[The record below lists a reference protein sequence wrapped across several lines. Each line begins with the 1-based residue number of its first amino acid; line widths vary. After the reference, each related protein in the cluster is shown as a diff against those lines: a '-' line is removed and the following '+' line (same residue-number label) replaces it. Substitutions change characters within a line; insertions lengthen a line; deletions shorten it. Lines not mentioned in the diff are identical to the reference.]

1 MEKKRERK
9 REREREEGE
18 RKEKKQRRRRREESA
33 SFLCSFLSFLSSRLI
48 VDSLHRPQGE
58 GDVLTGC

>member
-1 MEKKRERK
+1 MKKKRERK
-9 REREREEGE
+9 REREREREREGE
-18 RKEKKQRRRRREESA
+18 RKEKKEYEKERGKC
-33 SFLCSFLSFLSSRLI
+33 FVLVSFLSSRLV